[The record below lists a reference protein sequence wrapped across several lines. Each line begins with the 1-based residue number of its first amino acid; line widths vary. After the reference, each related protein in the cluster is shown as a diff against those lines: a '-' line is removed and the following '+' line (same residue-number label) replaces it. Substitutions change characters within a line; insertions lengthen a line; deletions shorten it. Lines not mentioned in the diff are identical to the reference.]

1 MPNRK
6 LSGEAQRRS
15 WVPSGTPITAPIRNG
30 ASLTGRIACR
40 NFQTAQPCTIRPKAA
55 IRTVDCAGGRKC
67 SHIAA
72 ATMANAKPA
81 SPVTKEAA
89 KVAETSR
96 IRLTAESSPITH
108 PIATAAKGTAGIGQ
122 RLACYSLRVVAGDLN
137 TMVVQPEKAVNRQTA
152 TPEVPKD
159 PEPPFQTDR
168 PLLQV
173 RDLRTNILK
182 PASFSLTAGECIA
195 VKGPSGAGK
204 TLLLR
209 AVADLDPNQGL
220 VSLEGR
226 DRLTI
231 PGPEWRRLVG
241 YVPAEPGWWA
251 ETVGEHFGD
260 WNAAAADLTNLGFP
274 EEAKSWPIARLST
287 GERLRLAL
295 VRALIIR
302 PNVLL
307 LDEPTAA
314 LDTASLTAVEFLIAS
329 RIRAGLAVLWVTHD
343 VGQAGRIARRQLAV
357 EAGRVREEVG
367 QWPATL
373 P

>member
-1 MPNRK
+1 
-6 LSGEAQRRS
+6 
-15 WVPSGTPITAPIRNG
+15 
-30 ASLTGRIACR
+30 
-40 NFQTAQPCTIRPKAA
+40 
-55 IRTVDCAGGRKC
+55 
-67 SHIAA
+67 
-72 ATMANAKPA
+72 
-81 SPVTKEAA
+81 
-89 KVAETSR
+89 
-96 IRLTAESSPITH
+96 
-108 PIATAAKGTAGIGQ
+108 
-122 RLACYSLRVVAGDLN
+122 LACYSLRVVAGDLN
-137 TMVVQPEKAVNRQTA
+137 TIVGQAGKSVKRRAARPD
-152 TPEVPKD
+152 VPKD
-159 PEPPFQTDR
+159 PEPPFPIDA

-173 RDLRTNILK
+173 RDLRTKILN
-182 PASFSLTAGECIA
+182 PVSFTLARGECIA

-209 AVADLDPNQGL
+209 AIADLDPNQGL

-260 WNAAAADLTNLGFP
+260 WTAAAAVLTNLGFP
-274 EEAKSWPIARLST
+274 EEAKSWLIARLST

-302 PNVLL
+302 PKVLL

-314 LDTASLTAVEFLIAS
+314 LDAASVVAVECLIAT

-343 VGQAGRIARRQLAV
+343 AGQARRIARRQLAV
-357 EAGRVREEVG
+357 EAGSVREEIDL
-367 QWPATL
+367 WPVTL